1 LVITLNQ
8 FIKIDKS
15 YVVFNS
21 FYGKRIDDSP
31 RIIYEKLKEKKN
43 NLKCYWVVS
52 RRDKNLEIPYAYQ
65 VKKDSL
71 KHIFILLKSN
81 IWISNSN
88 IDLIHGVMVPKGNRI
103 YINTWHGIPFKVLGE
118 LEKFISKDDRNW
130 FKNVKFDYFCA
141 CSEYDKSIFKKVFPS
156 SSGNI
161 VTWGLPRDEI
171 KKEFN
176 KEALRK
182 KIGIPDGRRVVLYA
196 PTFRDAVFYERK
208 SKINGLGI
216 SEQPKWMQYRLENKF
231 FILYRGHYNSPST
244 ADDMGNYMA
253 NVTSYPNIDELMCV
267 SDVLITDYS
276 SILFDFSLLEKPII
290 LFQYDLGIYMRDR
303 GLYLN
308 PSSLG
313 IPVFFT
319 SQEVFE
325 KLITS
330 NLETESVSKI
340 KEKFFPENNCSIEKI
355 LNVIEMET
363 SI

>member
-1 LVITLNQ
+1 
-8 FIKIDKS
+8 
-15 YVVFNS
+15 
-21 FYGKRIDDSP
+21 
-31 RIIYEKLKEKKN
+31 
-43 NLKCYWVVS
+43 
-52 RRDKNLEIPYAYQ
+52 
-65 VKKDSL
+65 
-71 KHIFILLKSN
+71 
-81 IWISNSN
+81 
-88 IDLIHGVMVPKGNRI
+88 
-103 YINTWHGIPFKVLGE
+103 
-118 LEKFISKDDRNW
+118 
-130 FKNVKFDYFCA
+130 
-141 CSEYDKSIFKKVFPS
+141 
-156 SSGNI
+156 
-161 VTWGLPRDEI
+161 
-171 KKEFN
+171 
-176 KEALRK
+176 
-182 KIGIPDGRRVVLYA
+182 
-196 PTFRDAVFYERK
+196 
-208 SKINGLGI
+208 
-216 SEQPKWMQYRLENKF
+216 
-231 FILYRGHYNSPST
+231 
-244 ADDMGNYMA
+244 MGNYMA